1 MRDYEEKSYYEIQLD
16 NKQLILVFLAG
27 VTVCV
32 LIFILGVMVGKGKKE
47 TEMALAGRTDE
58 APAAKSPGPET
69 KAPKEP
75 AVITDEDEKSP
86 KKDRKDK
93 GDKAAKQEKTETGDK
108 KGDDYSF
115 YDLDKPDSNKSD
127 LTKKDSSAQKP
138 SDNKTATPVAKT
150 QPVETQPP
158 AVTPAPVEDAASTPA
173 DVGAEG
179 HLFTVQVM
187 ATASKPKA
195 DEQLNHLK
203 SKGYTAFVSEEKA
216 GSSTVYKVRV
226 GKFKDSDAAKKLAT
240 RLKDDLKLETWVAVL
255 D

>member
-47 TEMALAGRTDE
+47 TEMALAGRNE
-58 APAAKSPGPET
+58 SAPAAKATENDRR
-69 KAPKEP
+69 APKEP
-75 AVITDEDEKSP
+75 AVSTTTDDEKP
-86 KKDRKDK
+86 AKKDKKDK
-93 GDKAAKQEKTETGDK
+93 SAKQEKTDTGDK
-108 KGDDYSF
+108 KSDEYSF
-115 YDLDKPDSNKSD
+115 YDLDKPDSGKSD
-127 LTKKDSSAQKP
+127 LTKKDSAQKTEP
-138 SDNKTATPVAKT
+138 PAQPAKT
-150 QPVETQPP
+150 P
-158 AVTPAPVEDAASTPA
+158 AVEPAKTEPVTASAPAAAEPA
-173 DVGAEG
+173 ADGPQ
-179 HLFTVQVM
+179 FTVQVM

-195 DEQLNHLK
+195 DEQLGALK
-203 SKGYTAFVSEEKA
+203 SKGYTAFVTEEKS
-216 GSSTVYKVRV
+216 GTSTVYKVRV